1 MGLIVFAFML
11 LIILLMIVVLYLG
24 YIPRFF

>member
-11 LIILLMIVVLYLG
+11 VIVLLMIVVLFMG